1 MCAWR
6 AGVGGDQAVVGRGG
20 AVEAGDPSS
29 DRRAS
34 RHDHARVGGRSAAHL
49 SAAHGGGVEAGSVQG
64 VDLRAARAGSAAAVA
79 AAARA
84 GRGGRLWGGK
94 TIFDDYVREVRPRFL
109 VRRTFQRTLYRP
121 GELVQCDLW
130 EPREP
135 IPVGHG
141 QLRRGWVVTAEVC
154 WSRVIA
160 GARVFSKQAPDILWG
175 WVGALGGSRAAGEAG
190 VGPRGSH
197 RRWRPAQL
205 RVRRFLRPAQYRRD
219 HPRARRRPGQASR
232 VRFLS
237 DGLQTAWLSRKV
249 EAAGIE
255 PASTIAR
262 RERLQAYSGI
272 SIRPGGCPRTGHL
285 SG

>member
-1 MCAWR
+1 MDHLALSRRCPTGLGPSPDYAIGRGGVCAWR

-29 DRRAS
+29 DRRAW

-94 TIFDDYVREVRPRFL
+94 TIFGDYVREVRPRFL

-135 IPVGHG
+135 AGSSSSPETP
-141 QLRRGWVVTAEVC
+141 RPRAC
-154 WSRVIA
+154 WSGRTGICGPTSCPA
-160 GARVFSKQAPDILWG
+160 DAPPTGSPFRPSWTRGAR
-175 WVGALGGSRAAGEAG
+175 
-190 VGPRGSH
+190 
-197 RRWRPAQL
+197 RPTLA
-205 RVRRFLRPAQYRRD
+205 
-219 HPRARRRPGQASR
+219 
-232 VRFLS
+232 
-237 DGLQTAWLSRKV
+237 TAWLSRKV
-249 EAAGIE
+249 EAAGRYSNRTELREVIWRLH
-255 PASTIAR
+255 R
-262 RERLQAYSGI
+262 RLGQ
-272 SIRPGGCPRTGHL
+272 RT
-285 SG
+285 